1 MTELLNIEEQKEIKT
16 EDVLGK
22 LKTYLYFIDMIVNS
36 SDKGINNPPLQHIG
50 LLVENMTKELE
61 SLAPY
66 YSVVKDVREQDVK
79 Y

>member
-1 MTELLNIEEQKEIKT
+1 
-16 EDVLGK
+16 
-22 LKTYLYFIDMIVNS
+22 MIVNN